1 MGRNCS
7 CKQHEIIINK
17 RHGTSV
23 NMSQHLN
30 LEDTLEERR
39 GMSAPFQ
46 DRLGVKALCIFIS
59 DRKNFS
65 A

>member
-1 MGRNCS
+1 
-7 CKQHEIIINK
+7 
-17 RHGTSV
+17 
-23 NMSQHLN
+23 MSQHLN